1 MKKKTKN
8 RVTKVEDSL
17 WDIYNQLTDITNKLF
32 DMKLRLPKTKYEDTL
47 EKIEEAIL
55 HVDNCQYTI
64 EKECTEY
71 LLEDAYYN
79 NELDTLSHHKDV
91 KEKLDKYEEK
101 EKERQLAIAEKQ
113 PRHNLNDLRYKWH
126 FINSRKGCVLK

>member
-1 MKKKTKN
+1 MKTKNKN
-8 RVTKVEDSL
+8 RVTKAEDSL
-17 WDIYNQLTDITNKLF
+17 WDMHHKISEMTNTLYEMQNK
-32 DMKLRLPKTKYEDTL
+32 LPKTKYENTL
-47 EKIEEAIL
+47 ESMEEIMRSL
-55 HVDNCQYTI
+55 DNAYYII
-64 EKECTEY
+64 EKECIEY

-101 EKERQLAIAEKQ
+101 EKERQLAIVEKQ
-113 PRHNLNDLRYKWH
+113 PRYNLNDLRYKWH